1 MPRGWAKD
9 KKTTLSTVN
18 VPIVLLGNTAPAK
31 GADESRL
38 FVDRLRKAF
47 GSEERAA
54 GDRYFVA
61 VDFFFDVQTKMT
73 KPVARSIELE
83 VTAAKQPVDTNS
95 LARIEAT
102 GDAPSVPT
110 LTSLVI
116 GASFSVVVQVLSAG
130 VPAGDFTRWRVGDPT
145 GTADAFAAK
154 LDLTPS

>member
-1 MPRGWAKD
+1 MD
-9 KKTTLSTVN
+9 
-18 VPIVLLGNTAPAK
+18 
-31 GADESRL
+31 
-38 FVDRLRKAF
+38 FLRKTF

-54 GDRYFVA
+54 GDRHFVA
-61 VDFFFDVQTKMT
+61 VDFFFDVRTKLT